1 MINRL
6 RYMIVLVMLLSITPA
21 IAQIAMPDTVC
32 IGTSRIYTVND
43 ATVPSTYTWKVDGI
57 AQTSTTHQLS
67 ITWNIPGVF
76 LVTVQEHPQNGC
88 DGDIRSGLV
97 HVNPP
102 PVANA
107 GPDVTVC
114 YGKPVQLN
122 GSGGTQY
129 QWLPA
134 TYLSST
140 TISNPVAVL
149 PVAGTY
155 TYSLIVSNG
164 TGCKSVKDDSVRIT
178 ILPQLK
184 VFAGNDTSIALGQ
197 SLTLHAVDLNNNG
210 FINYLWSPPGG
221 LSNPG
226 IPNPVTTPNR
236 DVTYTVKATTPA
248 GCDATASINI
258 KVFASADIYVP
269 TAFTPNGDGLND
281 FLRPIPVGIV
291 QFKYFS
297 VFNRYG
303 QMVYTTTNPAKGWD
317 GNLSGA
323 KQNVGT
329 YVWMVEGV
337 DFNGR
342 VIKKQGYAVLIR

>member
-1 MINRL
+1 
-6 RYMIVLVMLLSITPA
+6 MIVLVMLLSSITTA
-21 IAQIAMPDTVC
+21 VAQIAMPDTVC
-32 IGTSRIYTVND
+32 IGTNRIYTVND
-43 ATVPSTYTWKVDGI
+43 ATVPSAYTWKVDGI
-57 AQTSTTHQLS
+57 TQASTTHQLS
-67 ITWNIPGVF
+67 ITWNTPGVF

-102 PVANA
+102 PIANA

-114 YGKPVQLN
+114 YGKTVQLS

-129 QWLPA
+129 QWSPA
-134 TYLSST
+134 TYLSGT
-140 TISNPVAVL
+140 TIANPVAVL
-149 PVAGTY
+149 PAAGTY
-155 TYSLIVSNG
+155 IYSLGVSNG
-164 TGCKSVKDDSVRIT
+164 TGCKSLKDDSVRIT
-178 ILPQLK
+178 MLPQLK

-197 SLTLHAVDLNNNG
+197 SLTLHAVDISNSG
-210 FINYLWSPPGG
+210 FTSYLWSPPGG

-226 IPNPVTTPNR
+226 IQNPVTTPNR
-236 DVTYTVKATTPA
+236 EVIYTVTARNAA
-248 GCDATASINI
+248 GCDATASIKI
-258 KVFASADIYVP
+258 KVFASADIFVP

-323 KQNVGT
+323 KQNQAT
-329 YVWMVEGV
+329 YVWIVEGV
-337 DFNGR
+337 DFNGN
-342 VIKKQGYAVLIR
+342 VIKKQGYVVLIR